1 MTLYWRYVY
10 FLRQKLHPVLFDVY
24 VVMTPI
30 FFNKSEEMANFARSV
45 VAILI
50 LSSTRLNTARA
61 QQIDRQSALQTS
73 QKKKKEYLRSR

>member
-1 MTLYWRYVY
+1 
-10 FLRQKLHPVLFDVY
+10 
-24 VVMTPI
+24 MTPI